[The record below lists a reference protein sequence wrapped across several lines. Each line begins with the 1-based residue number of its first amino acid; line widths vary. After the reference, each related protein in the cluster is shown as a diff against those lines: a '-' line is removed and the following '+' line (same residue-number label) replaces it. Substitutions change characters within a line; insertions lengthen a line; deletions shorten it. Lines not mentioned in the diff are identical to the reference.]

1 MGAENKFTTNK
12 QKIMDGYDRLKKI
25 QLGVVSSIDD
35 DYSMGRIKV
44 FIPGQPEVGGD
55 DGTPQKDLPW
65 CYPMLQKFF
74 SSTPKVGEG
83 VLIFTFDNQ
92 KTHSD
97 RFYLGPLISQLD
109 KLNNDPI
116 GSTGLR
122 PFSFTL
128 FAPQVN
134 PATIPALN
142 GVFPRVDDIAIQG
155 RDNTDLIFRK
165 DEILL
170 RAGKFVKVN
179 KTQNNQNNPNFVELN
194 NPYDFEFNRTTPGY
208 IQIKNNVSFT
218 PSVVNNPDIGSAIN
232 IVANKINLLTHKD
245 GAPRFNL
252 ANQENQLSDGE
263 MLNILANAHPL
274 PFGDILVQYLK
285 LLKNAFLNHVHNNN
299 GKTPTG
305 LGDGAVKKFS
315 DDATDL
321 ENRMLSKNIRIN

>member
-12 QKIMDGYDRLKKI
+12 HKIMDGYDRIKKI

-55 DGTPQKDLPW
+55 DGTPRENLPW
-65 CYPMLQKFF
+65 CYPMIQKFF

-97 RFYLGPLISQLD
+97 RFYLGPIISQLD
-109 KLNNDPI
+109 KLNFDPVS
-116 GSTGLR
+116 STSLM

-128 FAPQVN
+128 VGPNVN

-142 GVFPRVDDIAIQG
+142 GVFPRTDDIAIQG
-155 RDNTDLIFRK
+155 RDNTDIILRK

-170 RAGKFVKVN
+170 RAGKFVSSAKN
-179 KTQNNQNNPNFVELN
+179 EN
-194 NPYDFEFNRTTPGY
+194 NPYPFEFNTTTPGY

-218 PSVVNNPDIGSAIN
+218 PSVVNNPDVGSAIN

-252 ANQENQLSDGE
+252 ANQENQLSDSE

-285 LLKNAFLNHVHNNN
+285 LFKTAFLNHVHNNN

-321 ENRMLSKNIRIN
+321 ENRMLSRNIRIN